1 MAYARDACSV
11 STNCQLFDAIID
23 TLPYADTRGQPSACA
38 EDDETHKV
46 IGGEGDGTCLWTIW
60 GMVWDMLARI
70 GGIALRDFDSLSEK
84 EILALAISLEEEDER
99 IYSDYGENLKE
110 NFPGTAQV
118 FEEMRQEEIGHRRR
132 LIELYQQKFGE
143 HIPLIR
149 RQDVRGFVFSD
160 ANESAHVNRKSDC
173 TPCARRSN
181 PVGGGLPSCFR
192 VRLIARHQPVRAHRL
207 DRPAGFLPGQHLRH
221 CPDTRWVSLAR
232 HRIRIASLRWHSH

>member
-110 NFPGTAQV
+110 NFPV
-118 FEEMRQEEIGHRRR
+118 PH
-132 LIELYQQKFGE
+132 KF
-143 HIPLIR
+143 LKR
-149 RQDVRGFVFSD
+149 
-160 ANESAHVNRKSDC
+160 
-173 TPCARRSN
+173 CARKRS
-181 PVGGGLPSCFR
+181 
-192 VRLIARHQPVRAHRL
+192 
-207 DRPAGFLPGQHLRH
+207 
-221 CPDTRWVSLAR
+221 
-232 HRIRIASLRWHSH
+232 